1 MESFSISLTLAKASA
16 VHGGNTDHN
25 NRVFHSENVSPE
37 RTPQNVSYKVQP
49 IAQAYQALF
58 GEAVAEYNAQQSR
71 PCRRIKDYL
80 AHITE
85 SKREEPYYE
94 IVVQFGDC
102 QTVPFG
108 SERRKTAA
116 EMLHEYMKSFQR
128 RNPNLYVYNAVMHM
142 DEATPHLHID
152 FIPFYTEK
160 RQRGLSK
167 GVSMRAAL
175 IEQGYK
181 PQHGMNQLEQWEA
194 SEREKMERI
203 LRSFG
208 FARDDKHLHRAH
220 LDIDEYKTRQ
230 DARRMESLLRRL
242 HSVQPAD
249 RTTDTIIRLRKE
261 LHSAAETVRKLETE
275 KQSPYQMFYYSSDD
289 KLMYMQQELKRR
301 GIPFREADNGLE
313 AQAYYVREIRE
324 IEQGYRSPAVSLRAK
339 LRDDTD
345 YLLMQ
350 SVTFEDFIERM
361 QKKGYTIK
369 VGKYLAVRPK
379 DGERFIRFKS
389 LGVDYCERALRRRL
403 RNKLRYEQ
411 ELDAMVNAAKQ
422 AQSPNTLVLK
432 TALYYVISFRKD
444 VLPMRRRDDSQPYSW
459 KNDAVLDRILAF
471 NDALNQGETLQSI
484 RREMAEL
491 EQKAADAAKAEDAA
505 AAHLRFSYKLRECIG
520 VVYEGKASEHYTRAA
535 AEAVLRDY
543 PIITRSTY
551 NNITRMVE
559 SAEQDMQAAAAKHQE
574 LRAALKEKADLLETG
589 EHIMGGGLVAELSAE
604 ETRRR
609 QSDTVPNGYV
619 RGNAIR
625 R

>member
-16 VHGGNTDHN
+16 VHGGNTEHN
-25 NRVFHSENVSPE
+25 NRVFQSKNVSPE

-49 IAQAYQALF
+49 IAQAYQMLF
-58 GEAVAEYNAQQSR
+58 GEAVAEYNAHQSR
-71 PCRRIKDYL
+71 PCRRITDYL

-108 SERRKTAA
+108 SKRRDMAA
-116 EMLHEYMKSFQR
+116 EMLNEYMKSFQR
-128 RNPNLYVYNAVMHM
+128 RNPNLYVYNAVLHM

-152 FIPFYTEK
+152 FIPFYTAK

-175 IEQGYK
+175 IEQGFK
-181 PQHGMNQLEQWEA
+181 PQHGNNQLEQWEA

-203 LRSFG
+203 LHSYG
-208 FARDDKHLHRAH
+208 FARDDKKLHRAH

-230 DARRMESLLRRL
+230 DARRMELLLRRL

-249 RTTDTIIRLRKE
+249 RTTDTIIQLRKE
-261 LHSAAETVRKLETE
+261 LHAAEEKVRALTEE
-275 KQSPYQMFYYSSDD
+275 KQSPYQSFYYSSDD

-301 GIPFREADNGLE
+301 GIPFRETDNGLE
-313 AQAYYVREIRE
+313 AQACYVREIRE
-324 IEQGYRSPAVSLRAK
+324 IEQTYQSTATSLRTR

-350 SVTFEDFIERM
+350 SVTFEDFVARM
-361 QKKGYTIK
+361 QKKGYTVK
-369 VGKYLAVRPK
+369 AGKYLAVRPK

-389 LGVDYCERALRRRL
+389 LGADYCEWALRRRL

-411 ELDAMVNAAKQ
+411 ELDAKVNAAKQ
-422 AQSPNTLVLK
+422 SQAPNTLVLK
-432 TALYYVISFRKD
+432 TMLYYVISFRKD
-444 VLPMRRRDDSQPYSW
+444 VLPMRRRDDSQPFSW

-471 NDALNQGETLQSI
+471 NAALNQGKTLQSI
-484 RREMAEL
+484 RHEMAEM
-491 EQKAADAAKAEDAA
+491 EQKAADAAKAEEDA
-505 AAHLRFSYKLRECIG
+505 AAHLRLSYKLRECIG
-520 VVYEGKASEHYTRAA
+520 IVFEGKSSEHYTRAA
-535 AEAVLRDY
+535 AEAILRNF
-543 PIITRSTY
+543 PSITRYTY
-551 NNITRMVE
+551 GNVGRLVE
-559 SAEQDMQAAAAKHQE
+559 SAEQDMKAAAAKHQE
-574 LRAALKEKADLLETG
+574 ICAALKEKADLLETG
-589 EHIMGGGLVAELSAE
+589 ERIMGGGLVAELVAE

-609 QSDTVPNGYV
+609 QSDIVPSGYI
-619 RGNAIR
+619 RSGAIR